1 MSADK
6 LVFDLSQEVEG
17 QPQVFIKKDWLS
29 ILDNMN
35 TNYNSNQT
43 IIDTSQLSNSN
54 KYMSYREA
62 YLSVPLLLT
71 LSTATAF
78 NNGPPDGMNPSASTS
93 GAGGELALPTGCDYA
108 IGLKNWFG
116 SVFHSLTL
124 DMNGTTIIQQTP
136 LINMVN
142 SFRLMT
148 TLSWNDVITQGST
161 IGFYPDDSKSWIST
175 NSVAYVAASANT
187 SGRGICNNT
196 LYPCTEV
203 PFCSNVDDTT
213 GAPTVLSGG
222 GLTNLA
228 NLQAGSGNKGFL
240 RRIQYVNFDQDA
252 PAGFKGNVGT
262 TETTSNGAGRGAVA
276 VPYSSLISGTTWATQ
291 YNSHI
296 SQKGPGVI
304 QTSILATV
312 YLKHLHN
319 FFAMMPLVKGTF
331 FKLTAFLNN
340 SSATFTIANKNY
352 TETSAVTV
360 SASQLGTFTSVSSSV
375 PVGGVLPFMIA
386 DTSYLY
392 GGAGGLGNGDYVA
405 SLAVG
410 SKVLAT
416 HPAPA
421 TAIGTGQVGSSIYL
435 YVPSYTF
442 APVFENAYLSSPVK
456 TIKYSDYYQY
466 QVINTSSGGT
476 FNSLLTNGIA
486 NIKSVL
492 LIPFFSASGTDGAVK
507 TGLPAGMPCYQ
518 SPFDPAGTGPTSPLC
533 MFSNFNI
540 VVSGQNAIYN
550 TERYNFEQFNNQFK
564 GVNAVN
570 GDQTDGLTSG
580 LLSSQDWQR
589 EYCYWYV
596 NVSRMLDIEQS
607 VPKSVQVIGTN
618 NSAFAIDLMC
628 FIEYGCS
635 VDIDVLTGAR
645 V

>member
-62 YLSVPLLLT
+62 YLTVPLLLT
-71 LSTATAF
+71 LSTSTAF
-78 NNGPPDGMNPSASTS
+78 VAATPAGMSPANSV
-93 GAGGELALPTGCDYA
+93 GAGAIPLPTGCDYA

-161 IGFYPDDSKSWIST
+161 IGFYPDDSKSWVTTGSPA
-175 NSVAYVAASANT
+175 VAHATTT
-187 SGRGICNNT
+187 SGRGVCNNT
-196 LYPCTEV
+196 LYPATET
-203 PFCSNVDDTT
+203 PYTTNVTTAT
-213 GAPTVLSGG
+213 GAQSFLSGS
-222 GLTNLA
+222 GLTNLS
-228 NLQAGSGNKGFL
+228 NLQAGSGNRGFL
-240 RRIQYVNFDQDA
+240 RRIQYVNFDQAA
-252 PAGFKGNVGT
+252 PAGF
-262 TETTSNGAGRGAVA
+262 NGAVVTGNGASRSA
-276 VPYSSLISGTTWATQ
+276 TPVPYSGLLSGTSWATQ

-296 SQKGPGVI
+296 SQKGLGVI

-340 SSATFTIANKNY
+340 SSATFTIANK
-352 TETSAVTV
+352 TFDPATIITA
-360 SASQLGTFTSVSSSV
+360 SASNLGTFTDLTTSV

-386 DTSYLY
+386 DTSYAY
-392 GGAGGLGNGDYVA
+392 GGAGGLGNGDYVV

-421 TAIGTGQVGSSIYL
+421 VAIGSGQVGSSIYL

-466 QVINTSSGGT
+466 QVVNTSAGQP

-492 LIPFFSASGTDGAVK
+492 LIPFYSASVAGGAQAS
-507 TGLPAGMPCYQ
+507 GLPAGIPAYQ

-533 MFSNFNI
+533 MFSNFNV
-540 VVSGQNAIYN
+540 VVSGQNSIYN

-564 GVNAVN
+564 GVNSVN
-570 GDQTDGLTSG
+570 GDMTDGLTSG

-618 NSAFAIDLMC
+618 NSAFAIDLIC

-635 VDIDVLTGAR
+635 VDLDVLTGAR